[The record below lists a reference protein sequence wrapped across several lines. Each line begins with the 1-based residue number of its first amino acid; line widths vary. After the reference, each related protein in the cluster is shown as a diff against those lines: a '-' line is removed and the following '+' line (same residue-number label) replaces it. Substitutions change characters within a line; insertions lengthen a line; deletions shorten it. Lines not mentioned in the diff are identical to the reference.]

1 MNPTLIEKVKLPNV
15 KFKRDTREIGFTQ
28 LSVAIFLLQMLMD
41 GMRAVLLPLVT
52 QLLTSFDAV
61 LVLRDK
67 DDGRSEAFVFLKKF
81 TSVSAS
87 VNTVLMR

>member
-15 KFKRDTREIGFTQ
+15 KFKRETREIGFTQ
-28 LSVAIFLLQMLMD
+28 LSVAIFLLRMLMD
-41 GMRAVLLPLVT
+41 GMRAVHLPLVT

-61 LVLRDK
+61 LRDK
-67 DDGRSEAFVFLKKF
+67 GDGRSEAFVFLKKF

-87 VNTVLMR
+87 INTILMW

>member
-15 KFKRDTREIGFTQ
+15 KFKRDTRKIGFTQ
-28 LSVAIFLLQMLMD
+28 LSVAIFLLRMLMD
-41 GMRAVLLPLVT
+41 GMRAVRLPLVT
-52 QLLTSFDAV
+52 QLLTSFEA
-61 LVLRDK
+61 VLRDK
-67 DDGRSEAFVFLKKF
+67 DDGRSEAFVFLEKF